1 MKRQFTAAGIILIA
15 GFGLAA
21 CNKPKL
27 DNDDAKAAYAIGYM
41 TGKQSET
48 QVPTLNTKAF
58 VAGFNDAYSKKP
70 GAITEEEMK
79 KALVAFEQKVRA
91 DAMAAHQKAAELDGA
106 KAQAYL
112 AENAKKAG
120 VTTTASGLQYEVIS
134 EGKGDSPKA
143 ENIVKVHYE
152 GKLLDG
158 KIFDSSVQRGEPAS
172 FRLNQVIPGWTEG
185 VQLMKVG
192 SKYKFTIPPQ
202 LAYGPEGAGPI
213 PPNSVLVFEVELLE
227 VEK

>member
-1 MKRQFTAAGIILIA
+1 MKRQFTAASVILLA
-15 GFGLAA
+15 GLGLAA

-41 TGKQSET
+41 TGKQSVA
-48 QVPTLNTKAF
+48 QVPTLDTKSF

-79 KALVAFEQKVRA
+79 KALMAFEQKIRA
-91 DAMAAHQKAAELDGA
+91 EAMAAHQKAAEADGA
-106 KAQAYL
+106 KAQVYL
-112 AENAKKAG
+112 AENAKKPG
-120 VTTTASGLQYEVIS
+120 VKSTASGLQYEVIT
-134 EGKGDSPKA
+134 EGKGAAPKA
-143 ENIVKVHYE
+143 EDMVKVHYE

-158 KIFDSSVQRGEPAS
+158 KVFDSSVQRGEPAS

-185 VQLMKVG
+185 LQLMKVG
-192 SKYKFTIPPQ
+192 SKYKLTIPPQ

-227 VEK
+227 IEK

>member
-1 MKRQFTAAGIILIA
+1 MKRQITAAGIIILA
-15 GFGLAA
+15 GLGLAA

-27 DNDDAKAAYAIGYM
+27 DNDDSKAAYAIGFM
-41 TGKQSET
+41 TGKNSSE
-48 QVPTLNTKAF
+48 QVPTLDTKAF
-58 VAGFNDAYSKKP
+58 VAGFNDAYAKKP

-79 KALVAFEQKVRA
+79 KALMAFEQKVRA
-91 DAMAAHQKAAELDGA
+91 QAMEAHNKANAEAGA
-106 KAQAYL
+106 KGTAYL

-120 VTTTASGLQYEVIS
+120 VKTTASGLQYEVIT
-134 EGKGDSPKA
+134 EGKGASPVA
-143 ENIVKVHYE
+143 TDMVKVHYE

-158 KIFDSSVQRGEPAS
+158 KVFDSSIQRGEPAS

-192 SKYKFTIPPQ
+192 SKYKLTIPPQ
-202 LAYGPEGAGPI
+202 LAYGPDGAGPI

-227 VEK
+227 IEK